1 MIRIDV
7 NKDLIT
13 VQGHAGAGLLGQD
26 IVCASASSII
36 YTTINGIL
44 NIDNKAIEYTDD
56 NKLLKIIII
65 DKKNK
70 VVNILI
76 DNMIMLLEDL
86 ESQYPENLKVR
97 KGD

>member
-26 IVCASASSII
+26 IVCASTSSII

-56 NKLLKIIII
+56 NKLLKIKII

>member
-13 VQGHAGAGLLGQD
+13 VSGHAGAGIVGQD

-56 NKLLKIIII
+56 NKLLKIKII
-65 DKKNK
+65 DNNK
-70 VVNILI
+70 VVNTLI
-76 DNMIMLLEDL
+76 NNMIMLLEDL
-86 ESQYPENLKVR
+86 ENQYPENLKVR